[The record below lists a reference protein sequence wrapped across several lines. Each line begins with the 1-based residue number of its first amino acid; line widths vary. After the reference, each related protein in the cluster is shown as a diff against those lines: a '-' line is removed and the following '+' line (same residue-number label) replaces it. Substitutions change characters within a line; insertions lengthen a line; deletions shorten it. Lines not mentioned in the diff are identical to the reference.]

1 MPAWLL
7 RLYDMGA
14 ESVVVNGPEI
24 SKLASITTHPA
35 LRQRLYAAVQHN
47 EENHSLIT
55 WLMAACRTTW
65 PNKSDIPL
73 NMGLWSSMEDL
84 QNYIRELG
92 KKEAI
97 YVEDSESLDLMKF
110 SVGMWDLIQQQV
122 PPHQYGTLV
131 SILNPL
137 VASEATTGCPIGG
150 RSGGDR
156 APARQAQ
163 CPNGGGKVG
172 HPSATTT

>member
-55 WLMAACRTTW
+55 WLMATW
-65 PNKSDIPL
+65 TNKSDIPL
-73 NMGLWSSMEDL
+73 NTGLWSSMEDL
-84 QNYIRELG
+84 QNYI
-92 KKEAI
+92 
-97 YVEDSESLDLMKF
+97 
-110 SVGMWDLIQQQV
+110 
-122 PPHQYGTLV
+122 
-131 SILNPL
+131 
-137 VASEATTGCPIGG
+137 
-150 RSGGDR
+150 
-156 APARQAQ
+156 
-163 CPNGGGKVG
+163 
-172 HPSATTT
+172 